1 MANEML
7 QDSNGNI
14 SSKRVAGISLLGFSM
29 LLGLVLFI
37 ISIFKDVK
45 NAYTM
50 IDLIKL
56 FIYSGTGLL
65 GIGVVENFAQKNSSC
80 KEEINNS

>member
-7 QDSNGNI
+7 QDSNGNT

-29 LLGLVLFI
+29 LLGLILFI